1 MVTLKG
7 LLDSKERHI
16 YSLAPES
23 TAFEALELM
32 ASKNI
37 GAVLVLKSN
46 KIKGIFSERDYARK
60 VILYGKSSKETPLKE
75 LMTRQVH
82 TVTSDKTVRDCMALM
97 SEKRIRHLPVVEERK
112 LIGLVSI
119 GDIVNALIMD
129 QENTIKDL
137 ETYITQG

>member
-75 LMTRQVH
+75 LMTTQVH